1 MQYRSARR
9 TNNITVTS
17 YQLPV
22 KKEIS
27 LTGHWLLATGNFS
40 REGASNVGERTEQVI
55 TLSLP
60 SSMQHVYLLTA
71 VVTEILK
78 ETDFDENT
86 QERINLAAIEAGTNA
101 SEHGDREDPD
111 KPTIF
116 QLILTEN
123 QLIINT
129 ADEEV
134 ESRHK
139 ESETEQVI
147 TLSLPS
153 SMRHVYLLDVVV
165 TEILNNLDFAE
176 EIQEQINLAAIE
188 AGTNAIKH
196 GNKEDPSKKAIMQ
209 FLLDEDKLTIVIE
222 DEGEGFTRKE
232 VADPLDPENLL
243 KSSGRGLFLMEACMD
258 AVTYEANGTI
268 IKMVKYKT

>member
-1 MQYRSARR
+1 M
-9 TNNITVTS
+9 
-17 YQLPV
+17 
-22 KKEIS
+22 
-27 LTGHWLLATGNFS
+27 
-40 REGASNVGERTEQVI
+40 GERTEQVI

-60 SSMQHVYLLTA
+60 SSMRHVHLLKA

-78 ETDFDENT
+78 ETDFDGDT
-86 QERINLAAIEAGTNA
+86 QERINHAAIEAGTNA
-101 SEHGDREDPD
+101 IEEHGDREDPG

-116 QLILTEN
+116 QLALTEDE
-123 QLIINT
+123 LIIST
-129 ADEEV
+129 VDAGEE
-134 ESRHK
+134 STDK
-139 ESETEQVI
+139 ASETEQVI

-165 TEILNNLDFAE
+165 TEILKDSGFAE

-196 GNKEDPSKKAIMQ
+196 GNKEDPSKKAMMQ
-209 FLLDEDKLTIVIE
+209 FLLDEDKLAIIIE

-258 AVTYEANGTI
+258 SVTYEANGTI
-268 IKMVKYKT
+268 IKMVKYKAVTSGQ

>member
-1 MQYRSARR
+1 M
-9 TNNITVTS
+9 
-17 YQLPV
+17 
-22 KKEIS
+22 
-27 LTGHWLLATGNFS
+27 
-40 REGASNVGERTEQVI
+40 GERTEQVI

-60 SSMQHVYLLTA
+60 SSMQHVYLLRA

-78 ETDFDENT
+78 ETDFDEDT

-101 SEHGDREDPD
+101 IEHGDREDPD
-111 KPTIF
+111 KPTTFTF
-116 QLILTEN
+116 QLILTEDE
-123 QLIINT
+123 LIINT
-129 ADEEV
+129 ADDGE

-139 ESETEQVI
+139 KSETEQVI

-165 TEILNNLDFAE
+165 TEILKDLDFAE

-196 GNKEDPSKKAIMQ
+196 GNKENPSKKAIMQ
-209 FLLDEDKLTIVIE
+209 FLLDDDKLTIVIE

>member
-1 MQYRSARR
+1 M
-9 TNNITVTS
+9 
-17 YQLPV
+17 
-22 KKEIS
+22 
-27 LTGHWLLATGNFS
+27 
-40 REGASNVGERTEQVI
+40 GERTEQVI

-60 SSMQHVYLLTA
+60 SSMRHVYLLRA

-78 ETDFDENT
+78 EADFDEGT

-101 SEHGDREDPD
+101 IEEHGDREDPG
-111 KPTIF
+111 KSTIF
-116 QLILTEN
+116 QLILNEDGLT
-123 QLIINT
+123 INT
-129 ADEEV
+129 IDEGEA
-134 ESRHK
+134 STHK
-139 ESETEQVI
+139 APEIEQVI

-165 TEILNNLDFAE
+165 TEVLKDSDFAE

-196 GNKEDPSKKAIMQ
+196 GNKENPSKKAIMQ
-209 FLLDEDKLTIVIE
+209 FLLDEDKLTIIVE

-258 AVTYEANGTI
+258 SVTYEANGTI

>member
-1 MQYRSARR
+1 M
-9 TNNITVTS
+9 
-17 YQLPV
+17 
-22 KKEIS
+22 
-27 LTGHWLLATGNFS
+27 
-40 REGASNVGERTEQVI
+40 GERTEQVI

-60 SSMQHVYLLTA
+60 SSMQHVHLLKA
-71 VVTEILK
+71 VVAEILK
-78 ETDFDENT
+78 EADFDENT
-86 QERINLAAIEAGTNA
+86 QEQINLAVIEAGTNA
-101 SEHGDREDPD
+101 IEEHGDRENPG

-116 QLILTEN
+116 QLILTEDE
-123 QLIINT
+123 LIIST
-129 ADEEV
+129 VDAGEE
-134 ESRHK
+134 STHK
-139 ESETEQVI
+139 APETEQAI
-147 TLSLPS
+147 ALSLPS

-165 TEILNNLDFAE
+165 TEILKDSDFAE

>member
-1 MQYRSARR
+1 M
-9 TNNITVTS
+9 
-17 YQLPV
+17 
-22 KKEIS
+22 
-27 LTGHWLLATGNFS
+27 
-40 REGASNVGERTEQVI
+40 GERTEQVI

-60 SSMQHVYLLTA
+60 SSMRHVYLLKA

-78 ETDFDENT
+78 ETDFDDDT

-101 SEHGDREDPD
+101 IEHGDREGPG
-111 KPTIF
+111 KPIIF
-116 QLILTEN
+116 QLILTEDE
-123 QLIINT
+123 LIIST
-129 ADEEV
+129 MGEGEE
-134 ESRHK
+134 STHK
-139 ESETEQVI
+139 ETETEQVI

-165 TEILNNLDFAE
+165 TEVLKDLGFAE

-196 GNKEDPSKKAIMQ
+196 GNKENPNKKAVMQ
-209 FLLDEDKLTIVIE
+209 FLLDEEKLTIVIE

-268 IKMVKYKT
+268 IKMVKYKEAAEA